1 MARGRLVLACML
13 ACATAYADTSTSLR
27 DGNTAATAGDWAAVS
42 HLVEP
47 LLQQQLGPSD
57 LAEAHR
63 LAGLAAF
70 YLQRQ
75 VDAETHFVAYLR
87 IDPEGHLDPALYPP
101 EVLNFFNE
109 VKAKH
114 EVELRARRR
123 PHKYMALN
131 LLPPAGQFQN
141 GQPTKGIVIGSL
153 LGAFAI
159 TNVTTYFVLRSW
171 CTQATGSQTTVTCDD
186 HKDHTH
192 AASALQSLNIATGV
206 ALIATYIYGVYDGVA
221 TYRRRERESA
231 QPFIV
236 PITNGAVV
244 GAVWGF

>member
-1 MARGRLVLACML
+1 ML
-13 ACATAYADTSTSLR
+13 ACATAYADPSTSLR
-27 DGNTAATAGDWAAVS
+27 DGNTAATAGDWAAVNR
-42 HLVEP
+42 LVEP
-47 LLQQQLGPSD
+47 LLQQQLGQAD

-75 VDAETHFVAYLR
+75 ADAEKHFVAYLH
-87 IDPEGHLDPALYPP
+87 IDPNGHLDPALYPP
-101 EVLNFFNE
+101 EVLNFFND

-114 EVELRARRR
+114 EVELRQR
-123 PHKYMALN
+123 PHKYMALE
-131 LLPPAGQFQN
+131 LLPPVGQFQN
-141 GQPTKGIVIGSL
+141 GDTTKGIVIGSL

-159 TNVTTYFVLRSW
+159 TNVTTYYVLRSW
-171 CTQATGSQTTVTCDD
+171 CTQVSGSETTVTCDD

-192 AASALQSLNIATGV
+192 AASTLRSLNIATGV

-221 TYRRRERESA
+221 TYRRHERESA

-236 PITNGAVV
+236 PVSNGAMV

>member
-1 MARGRLVLACML
+1 ML
-13 ACATAYADTSTSLR
+13 ACATAYADPSSSLR
-27 DGNTAATAGDWAAVS
+27 DGNTAATAGDWASVS
-42 HLVEP
+42 KLVEP
-47 LLQQQLGPSD
+47 LLQQQLGQAD

-70 YLQRQ
+70 YLHEPT
-75 VDAETHFVAYLR
+75 AEMHFMAYLR

-101 EVLNFFNE
+101 EVLNYFNE
-109 VKAKH
+109 IKSKH
-114 EVELRARRR
+114 DVELRARRR

-131 LLPPAGQFQN
+131 LLPPVGQIQN
-141 GQPTKGIVIGSL
+141 GEPTKAIVIGSL

-159 TNVTTYFVLRSW
+159 TNVTSYLVLRSW
-171 CTQATGSQTTVTCDD
+171 CTQVSGANTTTVTCDD

-192 AASALQSLNIATGV
+192 AASTLRSLNIATGV

-221 TYRRRERESA
+221 TYRRHERESA

-236 PITNGAVV
+236 PISNGAVV